1 MEINSSTA
9 LAVAT
14 VVDGVVTP
22 LTEGTTTIIVTTVDG
37 GLTATC
43 TVTFNSPAAVAIGD
57 SYGGGIVAY
66 ILQSGDPGYISGQT
80 HGLIAATADQS
91 TGCAWINITTILIG
105 TTGKAIG
112 TGLANTTAIIGQSG
126 HTSSAAKVC
135 YDYSVTVDSVTYDD
149 WFLPSKGELDKL
161 YISKVAIGDLSGN
174 YYWSSSEYGTALNA
188 WHQDFNSGIQL
199 NTNKNFNARVR
210 AVRAF

>member
-1 MEINSSTA
+1 MKINTKIILSILLIFA
-9 LAVAT
+9 LLILLAGCLPGLT
-14 VVDGVVTP
+14 PPVTP
-22 LTEGTTTIIVTTVDG
+22 PEV
-37 GLTATC
+37 
-43 TVTFNSPAAVAIGD
+43 GD

-80 HGLIAATADQS
+80 HGLIVATADQS
-91 TGCAWINITTILIG
+91 TGCAWSNITTILIG
-105 TTGKAIG
+105 TTGTAIG

-149 WFLPSKGELDKL
+149 WFLPSKDELDKL
-161 YISKVAIGDLSGN
+161 YINKVAIGGFADG
-174 YYWSSSEYGTALNA
+174 YYWSSSEGSAGLA
-188 WHQDFNSGIQL
+188 WLQRFDDGGQYIFSKGFL
-199 NTNKNFNARVR
+199 ELVR